1 MYSCQKCTTAS
12 TVSRTSSFPKK
23 KKEQEKT
30 SAQHLK
36 LDMTSGIITADDPLI
51 ALWCQE
57 GVGFLTSGPSQ
68 ATVVLFGPELGNQH
82 LHESPEVNNKWS
94 YNLPAQDCHGLLL
107 SVPFNTVLWNH
118 LKIITV
124 LYVYYG
130 RLYPIWCYKSKY
142 GKLAIEIGDCNTM
155 ETTLCFHAMN
165 LRSSCPVDK
174 HCRPY
179 PYMNPILKKL

>member
-1 MYSCQKCTTAS
+1 MNVTITIEKLCTRVRS
-12 TVSRTSSFPKK
+12 VQQHRLFQEPPVSQRK

-82 LHESPEVNNKWS
+82 LHESPEVNNK
-94 YNLPAQDCHGLLL
+94 
-107 SVPFNTVLWNH
+107 
-118 LKIITV
+118 
-124 LYVYYG
+124 
-130 RLYPIWCYKSKY
+130 
-142 GKLAIEIGDCNTM
+142 
-155 ETTLCFHAMN
+155 
-165 LRSSCPVDK
+165 
-174 HCRPY
+174 
-179 PYMNPILKKL
+179 